1 MKENRQFTSE
11 ISFGKE
17 HVDMAE
23 WKKLPV
29 GLENFRE
36 IQKSGFYYVDKTKL
50 IEQLLEN
57 WSKVNLF
64 TRPRRFG
71 KTLNMSM
78 LKSFFEIGADRTL
91 FDGLYIS
98 RNQKLCEEY
107 MGKYPV
113 IFLSLKGIDG
123 LSFEAAKYR
132 LTELIGVE
140 AERFAFLADSEKL
153 MENERSKYRAII
165 HLVNGKYSM
174 DEDMLVSSLQTLSQL
189 LCRHYGQKAII
200 LIDEYDVPLDKAF
213 QHGYYKDMVSLIRGL
228 FGQAL
233 KTNDDLQFAVLTGCL
248 RVSKESIFTGLNN
261 FKVYA
266 ADDVRYDEEFGFT
279 NKEIKKLLANY
290 NLQEHFG
297 KVKEWYDGYRFGNA
311 DIYCPWDVINYVDDL
326 VSDPNVQPKSYWINS
341 SGNDLVK
348 RFIEQADITTKDEIE
363 QLIAGNAVEKRIRPD
378 LTYNEIDNSIDNIW
392 SVLFTTGYLTR
403 LGKAE
408 NGVYKLIIP
417 NQEVREVFVLQI
429 REWFNQTV
437 ANNRASTDKINQGF
451 LEGEVETI
459 QQELTMFLGETISVF
474 DTKARNEEKE
484 IFYHGILLGIL
495 KNYSGWVVK
504 SNRESGDGF
513 ADILLK
519 PKNPD
524 AGIIVELKYARS
536 LHDLDQACERALE
549 QIEDRRY
556 DTELRED
563 GRNDILAYGIAFCR
577 KRCKVVVKKL

>member
-1 MKENRQFTSE
+1 MKENRQFTPE
-11 ISFGKE
+11 ISFRKE
-17 HVDMAE
+17 HADMAE

-29 GLENFRE
+29 GLENFQE
-36 IQKSGFYYVDKTKL
+36 IEKSGFYYVDKTKL
-50 IEQLLEN
+50 IEQLFEN

-153 MENERSKYRAII
+153 TENERSKYRAII

-213 QHGYYKDMVSLIRGL
+213 QHGYYKEMVSLIRGL

-279 NKEIKKLLANY
+279 NEEVKKLLANY
-290 NLQEHFG
+290 NLQEHFE
-297 KVKEWYDGYRFGNA
+297 KVKEWYDGYHFGDA

-363 QLIAGNAVEKRIRPD
+363 QLIAGNAVEKRIRSD
-378 LTYNEIDNSIDNIW
+378 LTYDEIDNSIDNIW

-403 LGKAE
+403 LGKAD

-417 NQEVREVFVLQI
+417 NQEI
-429 REWFNQTV
+429 REWFNQIV
-437 ANNRASTDKINQGF
+437 ANNRASIDKINQGF
-451 LEGEVETI
+451 LEGKAETI
-459 QQELTMFLGETISVF
+459 QRELTMFLGETIRVF

-484 IFYHGILLGIL
+484 IFYHDILLGIL
-495 KNYSGWVVK
+495 KNYPGWVVK

-524 AGIIVELKYARS
+524 AGIIVELKDVRS

-549 QIEDRRY
+549 QIKDRRY

-577 KRCKVVVKKL
+577 KRCKVVVEKL

>member
-1 MKENRQFTSE
+1 MACTMVDLFNENTLFVLFFAMVAIYNYSALKEYQRMAIIY
-11 ISFGKE
+11 ISIYALAALFF
-17 HVDMAE
+17 
-23 WKKLPV
+23 L
-29 GLENFRE
+29 
-36 IQKSGFYYVDKTKL
+36 
-50 IEQLLEN
+50 
-57 WSKVNLF
+57 NLF

-71 KTLNMSM
+71 KTLNSLRVF
-78 LKSFFEIGADRTL
+78 LKLEQIERCLMVSIFPGTKSCVRNIWESTPL
-91 FDGLYIS
+91 FSCHSKELTA
-98 RNQKLCEEY
+98 
-107 MGKYPV
+107 YP
-113 IFLSLKGIDG
+113 LKPQ
-123 LSFEAAKYR
+123 KYR

-153 MENERSKYRAII
+153 TENERSKYRAII

-189 LCRHYGQKAII
+189 LCRHYGQKAMI

-213 QHGYYKDMVSLIRGL
+213 QHGYYKEMVSLIRGL

-279 NKEIKKLLANY
+279 NEGVKKLLANY
-290 NLQEHFG
+290 NLQEHFE
-297 KVKEWYDGYRFGNA
+297 KVKEWYDGYHFGDA

-363 QLIAGNAVEKRIRPD
+363 QLIAGNAVEKRIRSD
-378 LTYNEIDNSIDNIW
+378 LTYDEIDNSIDNIW

-417 NQEVREVFVLQI
+417 NQEVREVFVLKI
-429 REWFNQTV
+429 REWFNQIV
-437 ANNRASTDKINQGF
+437 ANNRASTNKINQGF
-451 LEGEVETI
+451 LEGEAETI
-459 QQELTMFLGETISVF
+459 QQELTMFLGETIRVF

-513 ADILLK
+513 ADIRLK

-524 AGIIVELKYARS
+524 AGIIVELKYVRS

-577 KRCKVVVKKL
+577 KRCKVVVKNL

>member
-1 MKENRQFTSE
+1 
-11 ISFGKE
+11 
-17 HVDMAE
+17 MAE

-29 GLENFRE
+29 GLENFQE
-36 IQKSGFYYVDKTKL
+36 IEKSGFYYVDKTKL
-50 IEQLLEN
+50 IEQLFEN

-153 MENERSKYRAII
+153 TENERSKYRAII

-189 LCRHYGQKAII
+189 LCRHYDQKAII

-213 QHGYYKDMVSLIRGL
+213 QHGYYKEMVSLIRGL

-279 NKEIKKLLANY
+279 NEEVKKLLANY
-290 NLQEHFG
+290 NLQEHFE
-297 KVKEWYDGYRFGNA
+297 KVKEWYDGYHFGDA

-326 VSDPNVQPKSYWINS
+326 LSDPNVQPKSYWINS

-363 QLIAGNAVEKRIRPD
+363 QLIAGNAVEKRIRSD
-378 LTYNEIDNSIDNIW
+378 LTYDEIDNSIDNIW

-403 LGKAE
+403 LGKAD

-417 NQEVREVFVLQI
+417 NQEI
-429 REWFNQTV
+429 REWFNQIV
-437 ANNRASTDKINQGF
+437 ANNRASIDKINQGF
-451 LEGEVETI
+451 LEGKAETI
-459 QQELTMFLGETISVF
+459 QRELTMFLGETIRVF

-484 IFYHGILLGIL
+484 IFYHDILLGIL
-495 KNYSGWVVK
+495 KNYPGWVVK

-524 AGIIVELKYARS
+524 AGIIVELKDVRS
-536 LHDLDQACERALE
+536 LQDLDQACERALE
-549 QIEDRRY
+549 QIKDRRY

-577 KRCKVVVKKL
+577 KRCKVVVEKL

>member
-1 MKENRQFTSE
+1 
-11 ISFGKE
+11 
-17 HVDMAE
+17 
-23 WKKLPV
+23 
-29 GLENFRE
+29 
-36 IQKSGFYYVDKTKL
+36 
-50 IEQLLEN
+50 
-57 WSKVNLF
+57 
-64 TRPRRFG
+64 
-71 KTLNMSM
+71 M

-213 QHGYYKDMVSLIRGL
+213 QHGYYKEMVSLIRGL

-513 ADILLK
+513 ADIRLK

>member
-1 MKENRQFTSE
+1 
-11 ISFGKE
+11 
-17 HVDMAE
+17 MAE

-213 QHGYYKDMVSLIRGL
+213 QHGYYKEMVSLIRGL

-513 ADILLK
+513 ADIRLK

>member
-1 MKENRQFTSE
+1 
-11 ISFGKE
+11 
-17 HVDMAE
+17 MAE

-29 GLENFRE
+29 GLENFQE
-36 IQKSGFYYVDKTKL
+36 IEKSGFYYVDKTKL
-50 IEQLLEN
+50 IEQLFEN

-153 MENERSKYRAII
+153 TENERSKYRAII

-213 QHGYYKDMVSLIRGL
+213 QHGYYKEMVSLIRGL

-279 NKEIKKLLANY
+279 NEEVKKLLANY
-290 NLQEHFG
+290 NLQEHFE
-297 KVKEWYDGYRFGNA
+297 KVKEWYDGYHFGDA

-326 VSDPNVQPKSYWINS
+326 LSDPNVQPKSYWINS

-363 QLIAGNAVEKRIRPD
+363 QLIAGNAVEKRIRSD
-378 LTYNEIDNSIDNIW
+378 LTYDEIDNSIDNIW

-403 LGKAE
+403 LGKAD

-417 NQEVREVFVLQI
+417 NQEI
-429 REWFNQTV
+429 REWFNQIV
-437 ANNRASTDKINQGF
+437 ANNRASIDKINQGF
-451 LEGEVETI
+451 LEGKAETI
-459 QQELTMFLGETISVF
+459 QRELTMFLGETIRVF

-484 IFYHGILLGIL
+484 IFYHDILLGIL
-495 KNYSGWVVK
+495 KNYPGWVVK

-519 PKNPD
+519 LKNPD
-524 AGIIVELKYARS
+524 AGIIVELKDVRS

-549 QIEDRRY
+549 QIKDRRY

-577 KRCKVVVKKL
+577 KRCKVVVEKL

>member
-1 MKENRQFTSE
+1 
-11 ISFGKE
+11 
-17 HVDMAE
+17 MAE

-29 GLENFRE
+29 GLENFQE
-36 IQKSGFYYVDKTKL
+36 IEKSGFYYVDKTKL
-50 IEQLLEN
+50 IEQLFEN

-64 TRPRRFG
+64 TRPHRFG

-153 MENERSKYRAII
+153 TENERSKYRAII

-213 QHGYYKDMVSLIRGL
+213 QHGYYKEMVSLIRGL

-279 NKEIKKLLANY
+279 NEEVKKLLANY
-290 NLQEHFG
+290 NLQEHFE
-297 KVKEWYDGYRFGNA
+297 KVKEWYDGYHFGDA

-326 VSDPNVQPKSYWINS
+326 LSDPNVQPKSYWINS

-363 QLIAGNAVEKRIRPD
+363 QLIAGNAVEKRIRSD
-378 LTYNEIDNSIDNIW
+378 LTYDEIDNSIDNIW

-403 LGKAE
+403 LGKAD

-417 NQEVREVFVLQI
+417 NQEI
-429 REWFNQTV
+429 REWFNQIV
-437 ANNRASTDKINQGF
+437 ANNRASIDKINQGF
-451 LEGEVETI
+451 LEGKAETI
-459 QQELTMFLGETISVF
+459 QRELTMFLGETIRVF

-484 IFYHGILLGIL
+484 IFYHDILLGIL
-495 KNYSGWVVK
+495 KNYPGWVVK

-524 AGIIVELKYARS
+524 AGIIVELKDVRS

-549 QIEDRRY
+549 QIKDRRY

-577 KRCKVVVKKL
+577 KRCKVVVEKL

>member
-1 MKENRQFTSE
+1 MQPF
-11 ISFGKE
+11 
-17 HVDMAE
+17 
-23 WKKLPV
+23 
-29 GLENFRE
+29 
-36 IQKSGFYYVDKTKL
+36 
-50 IEQLLEN
+50 
-57 WSKVNLF
+57 
-64 TRPRRFG
+64 
-71 KTLNMSM
+71 
-78 LKSFFEIGADRTL
+78 
-91 FDGLYIS
+91 
-98 RNQKLCEEY
+98 
-107 MGKYPV
+107 
-113 IFLSLKGIDG
+113 
-123 LSFEAAKYR
+123 
-132 LTELIGVE
+132 
-140 AERFAFLADSEKL
+140 
-153 MENERSKYRAII
+153 
-165 HLVNGKYSM
+165 
-174 DEDMLVSSLQTLSQL
+174 
-189 LCRHYGQKAII
+189 

-213 QHGYYKDMVSLIRGL
+213 QHGYYKEMVSLIRGL

-279 NKEIKKLLANY
+279 NEEVKKLLANY
-290 NLQEHFG
+290 NLQEHFE
-297 KVKEWYDGYRFGNA
+297 KVKEWYDGYHFGDA

-363 QLIAGNAVEKRIRPD
+363 QLIAGNAVEKRIRSD
-378 LTYNEIDNSIDNIW
+378 LTYDEIDNSIDNIW

-417 NQEVREVFVLQI
+417 NQEVREVFVLKI
-429 REWFNQTV
+429 REWFNQIV
-437 ANNRASTDKINQGF
+437 ANNRASTNKINQGF
-451 LEGEVETI
+451 LEGEAETI
-459 QQELTMFLGETISVF
+459 QQELTMFLGETIRVF

-524 AGIIVELKYARS
+524 AGIIVELKYVRS

-577 KRCKVVVKKL
+577 KRCKVVVKNL

>member
-1 MKENRQFTSE
+1 MKENRQFTPE
-11 ISFGKE
+11 ISFRKE
-17 HVDMAE
+17 HADMAE

-29 GLENFRE
+29 GLENFQE
-36 IQKSGFYYVDKTKL
+36 IEKSGFYYVDKTKL
-50 IEQLLEN
+50 IEQLFEN

-153 MENERSKYRAII
+153 TENERSKYRAII

-213 QHGYYKDMVSLIRGL
+213 QHGYYKEMVSLIRGL

-233 KTNDDLQFAVLTGCL
+233 KANDDLQFAVLTGCL

-266 ADDVRYDEEFGFT
+266 ADDVRYEEEFGFT
-279 NKEIKKLLANY
+279 NEEVKKLLANY
-290 NLQEHFG
+290 NLQEHFE
-297 KVKEWYDGYRFGNA
+297 KVKEWYDGYHFGDA

-326 VSDPNVQPKSYWINS
+326 LSDPNVQPKSYWINS

-363 QLIAGNAVEKRIRPD
+363 QLIAGNAVEKRIRSD
-378 LTYNEIDNSIDNIW
+378 LTYDEIDNSIDNIW

-403 LGKAE
+403 LGKAD

-417 NQEVREVFVLQI
+417 NQEI
-429 REWFNQTV
+429 REWFNQIV
-437 ANNRASTDKINQGF
+437 ANNRASIDKINQGF
-451 LEGEVETI
+451 LEGKAETI
-459 QQELTMFLGETISVF
+459 QRELTMFLGETIRVF

-484 IFYHGILLGIL
+484 IFYHDILLGIL
-495 KNYSGWVVK
+495 KNYPGWVVK

-524 AGIIVELKYARS
+524 AGIIVELKDVRS

-549 QIEDRRY
+549 QIKDRRY

-577 KRCKVVVKKL
+577 KRCKVVVEKL

>member
-1 MKENRQFTSE
+1 MQPF
-11 ISFGKE
+11 
-17 HVDMAE
+17 
-23 WKKLPV
+23 
-29 GLENFRE
+29 
-36 IQKSGFYYVDKTKL
+36 
-50 IEQLLEN
+50 
-57 WSKVNLF
+57 
-64 TRPRRFG
+64 
-71 KTLNMSM
+71 
-78 LKSFFEIGADRTL
+78 
-91 FDGLYIS
+91 
-98 RNQKLCEEY
+98 
-107 MGKYPV
+107 
-113 IFLSLKGIDG
+113 
-123 LSFEAAKYR
+123 
-132 LTELIGVE
+132 
-140 AERFAFLADSEKL
+140 
-153 MENERSKYRAII
+153 
-165 HLVNGKYSM
+165 
-174 DEDMLVSSLQTLSQL
+174 
-189 LCRHYGQKAII
+189 

-213 QHGYYKDMVSLIRGL
+213 QHGYYKEMVSLIRGL

-279 NKEIKKLLANY
+279 NEEVKKLLANY
-290 NLQEHFG
+290 NLQEHFE
-297 KVKEWYDGYRFGNA
+297 KVKEWYDGYHFGDA

-363 QLIAGNAVEKRIRPD
+363 QLIAGNAVEKRIRSD
-378 LTYNEIDNSIDNIW
+378 LTYDKIDNSIDNIW

-403 LGKAE
+403 LGKAD

-417 NQEVREVFVLQI
+417 NQEVREVFVLKI
-429 REWFNQTV
+429 REWFNQIV
-437 ANNRASTDKINQGF
+437 ANNRASTNKINQGF
-451 LEGEVETI
+451 LEGEAETI
-459 QQELTMFLGETISVF
+459 QQELTMFLGETIRVF

-524 AGIIVELKYARS
+524 AGIIVELKYVRS
-536 LHDLDQACERALE
+536 LNDLDQACERALE

-577 KRCKVVVKKL
+577 KRCKVVVKNL

>member
-1 MKENRQFTSE
+1 MKENRQFTPE
-11 ISFGKE
+11 ISFRKE
-17 HVDMAE
+17 HADMAE

-29 GLENFRE
+29 GLENFQE
-36 IQKSGFYYVDKTKL
+36 IEKSGFYYVDKTKL
-50 IEQLLEN
+50 IEQLFEN

-153 MENERSKYRAII
+153 TENERSKYRAII

-213 QHGYYKDMVSLIRGL
+213 QHGYYKEMVSLIRGL

-279 NKEIKKLLANY
+279 NEEVKKLLANY
-290 NLQEHFG
+290 NLQEHFE
-297 KVKEWYDGYRFGNA
+297 KVKEWYDGYHFGDA

-326 VSDPNVQPKSYWINS
+326 LSDPNVQPKSYWINS

-363 QLIAGNAVEKRIRPD
+363 QLIAGNAVEKRIRSD
-378 LTYNEIDNSIDNIW
+378 LTYDEIDNSIDNIW

-403 LGKAE
+403 LGKAD
-408 NGVYKLIIP
+408 NGVYKRIIP
-417 NQEVREVFVLQI
+417 NQEI
-429 REWFNQTV
+429 REWFNQIV
-437 ANNRASTDKINQGF
+437 ANNRASIDKINQGF
-451 LEGEVETI
+451 LEGKAETI
-459 QQELTMFLGETISVF
+459 QRELTMFLGETIRVF

-484 IFYHGILLGIL
+484 IFYHDILLGIL
-495 KNYSGWVVK
+495 KNYPGWVVK

-524 AGIIVELKYARS
+524 AGIIVELKDVRS

-549 QIEDRRY
+549 QIKDRRY

-577 KRCKVVVKKL
+577 KRCKVVVEKL

>member
-1 MKENRQFTSE
+1 
-11 ISFGKE
+11 
-17 HVDMAE
+17 MAE

-29 GLENFRE
+29 GLENFQE
-36 IQKSGFYYVDKTKL
+36 IEKSGFYYVDKTKL
-50 IEQLLEN
+50 IEQLFEN

-153 MENERSKYRAII
+153 TENERSKYRAII

-213 QHGYYKDMVSLIRGL
+213 QHGYYKEMVSLIRGL

-279 NKEIKKLLANY
+279 NEEVKKLLANY
-290 NLQEHFG
+290 NLQEHFE
-297 KVKEWYDGYRFGNA
+297 KVKEWYDGYHFGDA

-326 VSDPNVQPKSYWINS
+326 LSDPNVQPKSYWINS

-363 QLIAGNAVEKRIRPD
+363 QLIAGNAVEKRIRSD
-378 LTYNEIDNSIDNIW
+378 LTYDEIDNSIDNIW

-403 LGKAE
+403 LGKAD

-417 NQEVREVFVLQI
+417 NQEI
-429 REWFNQTV
+429 REWFNQIV
-437 ANNRASTDKINQGF
+437 ANNRASIDKINQGF
-451 LEGEVETI
+451 LEGKAETI
-459 QQELTMFLGETISVF
+459 QRELTMFLGETIRVF

-484 IFYHGILLGIL
+484 IFYHDILLGIL
-495 KNYSGWVVK
+495 KNYPGWVVK

-524 AGIIVELKYARS
+524 AGIIVELKDVRS
-536 LHDLDQACERALE
+536 LHDLNQVCERALE
-549 QIEDRRY
+549 QIKDRRY

-577 KRCKVVVKKL
+577 KRCKVVVEKL